1 MAKIVYVGA
10 DGREVEVEVDA
21 GANVMRTALAN
32 NVPGIVAECGG
43 SAMCATCH
51 VYVDPEFAAHLPDR
65 GEVEDEMLE
74 SAAAARTEFSRLG
87 CQIDLPEGME
97 RLVVRIPE
105 TQR

>member
-1 MAKIVYVGA
+1 MSKIVFVGA
-10 DGREVEVEVDA
+10 DGQQVEVEVAA

-51 VYVDPEFAAHLPDR
+51 VYVDPEFAVQLPER

-74 SAAAARTEFSRLG
+74 SAAASRTEYSRLS
-87 CQIDLPEGME
+87 CQIVLPEGME

>member
-1 MAKIVYVGA
+1 MSKIIYVGA
-10 DGREVEVEVDA
+10 DGQQFEVEVDA

-51 VYVDPEFAAHLPDR
+51 VYVHPELAGQLPER
-65 GEVEDEMLE
+65 SEIEDEMLQ
-74 SAAAARTEFSRLG
+74 SAAAGLTEFSRLS
-87 CQIDLPEGME
+87 CQLMMPEGMAQ
-97 RLVVRIPE
+97 LVVRIPE

>member
-1 MAKIVYVGA
+1 MSKIVYVGA
-10 DGREVEVEVDA
+10 NGQQIEVEVDA

-32 NVPGIVAECGG
+32 NVPGIIAECGG

-51 VYVDPEFAAHLPDR
+51 VYVDPEAVSHLPER

-74 SAAAARTEFSRLG
+74 SAAASRTEFSRLS
-87 CQIDLPEGME
+87 CQLVMPEGME
-97 RLVVRIPE
+97 RLVVRVPE

>member
-1 MAKIVYVGA
+1 MAKIVYVVA
-10 DGREVEVEVDA
+10 DGQQVEVEVEV
-21 GANVMRTALAN
+21 GANVMRIALAN

-43 SAMCATCH
+43 AAMCATCH
-51 VYVDPEFAAHLPDR
+51 VYVDPEFTSQLPER

-74 SAAAARTEFSRLG
+74 SAVAPRTEFSRLG
-87 CQIDLPEGME
+87 CQLELPEGME

>member
-1 MAKIVYVGA
+1 MAKIVYVAANGQQ
-10 DGREVEVEVDA
+10 VEVEVDT

-51 VYVDPEFAAHLPDR
+51 VYVDPEFAAHLPER

-74 SAAAARTEFSRLG
+74 SAVAPRTEFSRLG
-87 CQIDLPEGME
+87 CQLELPEGME

>member
-1 MAKIVYVGA
+1 MAKIVYVGT
-10 DGREVEVEVDA
+10 DGQQVEVEVDA

-51 VYVDPEFAAHLPDR
+51 VYVDPEFTAQLPER

-74 SAAAARTEFSRLG
+74 SAIAPRTEFSRLG
-87 CQIDLPEGME
+87 CQIELPAGME
-97 RLVVRIPE
+97 LLVVRIPE

>member
-1 MAKIVYVGA
+1 MSKIVYVGA
-10 DGREVEVEVDA
+10 DGRQIEIEVAA
-21 GANVMRTALAN
+21 GANVMRTAVAN

-51 VYVDPEFAAHLPDR
+51 VYVDPECAEQLPKR

-74 SAAAARTEFSRLG
+74 SAAAARTEFSRLS
-87 CQIDLPEGME
+87 CQLVMPEGME